1 MVCKTLGELQV
12 MQNHPIPTLAIE
24 TDSLR
29 PPIEHLEA
37 FHAEVQWMKFQICRH
52 WRRYSDE
59 VTG

>member
-1 MVCKTLGELQV
+1 
-12 MQNHPIPTLAIE
+12 MQNRLPPSLTIE
-24 TDSLR
+24 ADSLR

-37 FHAEVQWMKFQICRH
+37 FHAEVRWMKLQICRH

>member
-1 MVCKTLGELQV
+1 
-12 MQNHPIPTLAIE
+12 MQNHLAPTLAIE
-24 TDSLR
+24 ADSLR

-37 FHAEVQWMKFQICRH
+37 FHAEVRWMKFQICRH